1 MRTLDTFDAGIIGAG
16 PAGIAAA
23 VQLARHG
30 VRAVVFERGSTGGL
44 LRTAWRVENFP
55 GFPSGI
61 SGLALAALLDEQ
73 LLASGALLVR
83 AEVASL
89 DREEK
94 FLIVRTGARGVR
106 CRAVIVASGTRPR
119 EVTDPEIPPDA
130 KDRVFRDVDE
140 LRDVRGGHIVVIG
153 GGDAAFDYAM
163 SLSEENDV
171 TVLVRGNSTRC
182 LPILATRARSRKRVT
197 VRMLTRITAVA
208 KGSGGRLRLTSL
220 SEGGD
225 GGSVR
230 ADLDAD
236 YLILAIG
243 REPDDGFLS
252 EELRQDAR
260 TLEERRE
267 LLFAGDVVNGIFR
280 QASIAAGQGTH
291 AAMEVA
297 AMLREKAGAGVG
309 CEETG
314 VADSQ
319 GESR

>member
-1 MRTLDTFDAGIIGAG
+1 
-16 PAGIAAA
+16 
-23 VQLARHG
+23 V
-30 VRAVVFERGSTGGL
+30 
-44 LRTAWRVENFP
+44 
-55 GFPSGI
+55 
-61 SGLALAALLDEQ
+61 
-73 LLASGALLVR
+73 VR

-89 DREEK
+89 DREEE
-94 FLIVRTGARGVR
+94 FLIVRTNGRGVR

-119 EVTDPEIPPDA
+119 DVTDPDIPPDA
-130 KDRVFRDVDE
+130 KDRVFREVNE
-140 LRDVRGGHIVVIG
+140 LRGVRGAHVAVIG

-163 SLSEENDV
+163 SLSEKNDV

-236 YLILAIG
+236 YLVLAVG

-252 EELRQDAR
+252 EELRRDAP
-260 TLEERRE
+260 TLGERRE

-291 AAMEVA
+291 AAMKVA
-297 AMLREKAGAGVG
+297 AMLRENVGAGVG
-309 CEETG
+309 SEETG

>member
-1 MRTLDTFDAGIIGAG
+1 MRTLDTFDAGIVGAG

-30 VRAVVFERGSTGGL
+30 VRAVVFERESTGGL

-55 GFPSGI
+55 GFPGGI
-61 SGLALAALLDEQ
+61 SGPALAAVLDEQ
-73 LLASGALLVR
+73 LRASGALLVR

-89 DREEK
+89 DREEE
-94 FLIVRTGARGVR
+94 FLIVRTDGRGVR

-119 EVTDPEIPPDA
+119 EVTDPDIAPDA
-130 KDRVFRDVDE
+130 MDRVFREVDE
-140 LRDVRGGHIVVIG
+140 LRGVRGGHVAVIG

-163 SLSEENDV
+163 SLSEKNDV

-182 LPILATRARSRKRVT
+182 LPILVTRARSRKRVT

-236 YLILAIG
+236 YLVLAVG

-252 EELRQDAR
+252 EELRRDAP
-260 TLEERRE
+260 TLGERRE

-291 AAMEVA
+291 AAMKVA
-297 AMLREKAGAGVG
+297 AMLRENVGAGVG
-309 CEETG
+309 SEETG